1 VANDRERQPLD
12 QSPHVYPNVAHAR
25 ASSAS
30 FATMSSNRI
39 SKGLP
44 FQLLSGFT
52 QSAMSAS
59 RRRTK
64 PLSRWAASVGVR
76 GWRPGQREA
85 SLCLKIMGFE
95 PHVRQEFSRCS
106 TSPSARCASA

>member
-39 SKGLP
+39 SKVSSIV
-44 FQLLSGFT
+44 FRESGEPNPSVT
-52 QSAMSAS
+52 KMCDPDQRPRDDADAPGVKL
-59 RRRTK
+59 RRR
-64 PLSRWAASVGVR
+64 P
-76 GWRPGQREA
+76 
-85 SLCLKIMGFE
+85 
-95 PHVRQEFSRCS
+95 
-106 TSPSARCASA
+106 